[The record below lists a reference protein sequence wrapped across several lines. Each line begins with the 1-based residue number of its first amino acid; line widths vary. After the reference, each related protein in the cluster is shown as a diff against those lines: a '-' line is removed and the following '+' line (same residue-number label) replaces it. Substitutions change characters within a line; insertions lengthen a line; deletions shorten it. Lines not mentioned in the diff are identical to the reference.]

1 MELLTRR
8 GGPIDVERGRLR
20 AELGA
25 DPTTAELLRCL
36 VVPYAAQIHTEGGRA
51 YLRIV
56 AQLRGRFAA
65 WRVES
70 DAETTKNLSAI
81 LDELEAV
88 PGGPEVLRRERLVA
102 MIMLLTATNAERAR
116 SIDEHLEPELPQDL
130 FEENL
135 IQMCTAVLSI
145 GRA

>member
-1 MELLTRR
+1 MK
-8 GGPIDVERGRLR
+8 
-20 AELGA
+20 
-25 DPTTAELLRCL
+25 
-36 VVPYAAQIHTEGGRA
+36 TEGGRS

-70 DAETTKNLSAI
+70 DAETTKNLAAI

-88 PGGPEVLRRERLVA
+88 PAAPEMVRRERLVA
-102 MIMLLTATNAERAR
+102 MIMLLTATTAERAR
-116 SIDEHLEPELPQDL
+116 SIDEGIEPELPRDV

-135 IQMCTAVLSI
+135 IQMCTGVISI
-145 GRA
+145 G